1 VTAPSAAIVAAD
13 IVRLQPEQARG
24 HYESF
29 FQRANHPQ
37 RPLAFWI
44 RYTLLVPA
52 GNPDLAV
59 GEVWATFFDGE
70 RGAITAVKERH
81 RLSECELV
89 TGRLGLRIGTASL
102 EEGSLRGTASRGAHR
117 IGWALDY
124 EASDP
129 PLLLLPARLYEGGFP
144 KAKSLVGAP
153 RARFAG
159 AIEVD
164 GRSIDVNGWLGSH
177 NHNWGERHTERYA
190 WGQVVGFDNAPDAFL
205 ECASARVRVGPI
217 LAPTMSVLVLRLD
230 GEEYALN
237 SLWTAVRASARIE
250 ALDFQLNTSAR
261 GVRIRAHLHA
271 PPSAFV
277 GLDYEDPS
285 GAHKLC
291 LNSKL
296 AQCKLVV
303 ERPGERTRVLQSA
316 HRAAFELL
324 GFPPHPEVRVAV

>member
-1 VTAPSAAIVAAD
+1 LAAD

-102 EEGSLRGTASRGAHR
+102 EEGSLRGTVTRGEHR

-129 PLLLLPARLYEGGFP
+129 PLLLLPARLYESAFP

-164 GRSIDVNGWLGSH
+164 GRSVDVNGWLGSH

-190 WGQVVGFDNAPDAFL
+190 WAQVVGFDNAPDAFL

-237 SLWTAVRASARIE
+237 SLWTAARASARIE
-250 ALDFQLNTSAR
+250 ALDFQLHTSAR

-271 PPSAFV
+271 PPSAFI

-296 AQCKLVV
+296 AHCKLVV
-303 ERPGERTRVLQSA
+303 ERPGERTRVLQSE